1 MFCDEEATLLGRKIW
16 EFFDGRCPWFVW
28 LDHVAQPIETEFAG
42 SYQQHLVNL
51 LCCRAKIEFAAQPSR
66 RGFAEGFH
74 FYQAIEARA
83 SQIAALDSECKSS
96 QDQRI
101 ASLEEQLRTLPQL
114 GLNLARCERDIATH
128 RLTLRTNARKRWR
141 SISANSRG
149 SGRRRRG
156 RRPPAGPK
164 PWPRLGTPAAGASAS
179 GC

>member
-1 MFCDEEATLLGRKIW
+1 MA
-16 EFFDGRCPWFVW
+16 
-28 LDHVAQPIETEFAG
+28 ASIETELDG

-51 LCCRAKIEFAAQPSR
+51 LCCRAKIAFAARASR
-66 RGFAEGFH
+66 CSFAEGFH
-74 FYQAIEARA
+74 NYQAIEAWA
-83 SQIAALDSECKSS
+83 SQIAPLDSEWPS
-96 QDQRI
+96 QDQHI
-101 ASLEEQLRTLPQL
+101 ASLEEQLRTLPLL
-114 GLNLARCERDIATH
+114 GRDLARCERDIATH

-141 SISANSRG
+141 SISANSRS